1 MLAQFVWGREIL
13 SERKGRRT
21 LWFGIGLI
29 AIGLGSLAL
38 TWFSRDLL
46 PAVGA
51 TLLGFI
57 IGMLVGFFAQEAKEW
72 TRSAMTASVAV
83 LTGAGALA
91 LLRYGAPEL
100 HGVWFYP
107 VGLVIGFGFGTIW
120 EEIDPA

>member
-1 MLAQFVWGREIL
+1 MLANSVEPSGRAQYIKRKASWSL
-13 SERKGRRT
+13 ERWTRNASA
-21 LWFGIGLI
+21 LAVGLV
-29 AIGLGSLAL
+29 
-38 TWFSRDLL
+38 SRDTI

-57 IGMLVGFFAQEAKEW
+57 IGMLVAFFVQEAKEW

-91 LLRYGAPEL
+91 LLRYGAPDP

-107 VGLVIGFGFGTIW
+107 VGLVIGFGFGTVW
-120 EEIDPA
+120 DVIDPA